1 MKSNIGLKQEE
12 FDKTRQ
18 KLNKLSENNEIESF
32 KRGGYNRTQK
42 SRNEMNKGGRYAD
55 YLS

>member
-1 MKSNIGLKQEE
+1 MLHEYATNQQLK
-12 FDKTRQ
+12 KT
-18 KLNKLSENNEIESF
+18 NEIESF
-32 KRGGYNRTQK
+32 ERGGYNRTQK

>member
-1 MKSNIGLKQEE
+1 MLHEYATNQQLK
-12 FDKTRQ
+12 KT
-18 KLNKLSENNEIESF
+18 NEIESF